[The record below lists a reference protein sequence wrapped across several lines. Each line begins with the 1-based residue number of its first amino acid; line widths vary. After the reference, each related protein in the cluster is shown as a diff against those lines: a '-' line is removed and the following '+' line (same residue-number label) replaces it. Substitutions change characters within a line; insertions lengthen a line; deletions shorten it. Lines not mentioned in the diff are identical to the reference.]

1 MKSTYNGNYELTGK
15 TCFKNNGF
23 NQLTKVRDQQ
33 ICQADLPW
41 TTDPSTNR
49 FVFVDGLVK
58 NNILSTEKGCFVD
71 AMQWG
76 QKEITE

>member
-1 MKSTYNGNYELTGK
+1 VDEWPKNTYL
-15 TCFKNNGF
+15 
-23 NQLTKVRDQQ
+23 
-33 ICQADLPW
+33 
-41 TTDPSTNR
+41 STNR